1 MGLREYAAQQAQET
15 EREQE
20 AQQPLVNSPLAR
32 EQGEQREATQ
42 RAAEVYKTHQENIKK
57 AVALEAA
64 ILKGLKQGEPI
75 PALFLKAAEAISR
88 MTGNREFYQQAEAD
102 LLTVYGFALQEPEA
116 AAIEAGKI
124 KERLHRLEQAERE
137 TQDERERST
146 IAAAIRAHR
155 QRLEQLKN

>member
-1 MGLREYAAQQAQET
+1 MGLREYAAQQAQEPAQ
-15 EREQE
+15 EQE
-20 AQQPLVNSPLAR
+20 AQQPPINNALAR
-32 EQGEQREATQ
+32 EQGEQREAAE
-42 RAAEVYKTHQENIKK
+42 RAAEVYKAHQENTSKTGEIQ
-57 AVALEAA
+57 AA

-75 PALFLKAAEAISR
+75 PALFLKAAEAISC
-88 MTGNREFYQQAEAD
+88 MTGNREFYQQIEAD

-137 TQDERERST
+137 TKDERERGN

-155 QRLEQLKN
+155 QRLEQLKT